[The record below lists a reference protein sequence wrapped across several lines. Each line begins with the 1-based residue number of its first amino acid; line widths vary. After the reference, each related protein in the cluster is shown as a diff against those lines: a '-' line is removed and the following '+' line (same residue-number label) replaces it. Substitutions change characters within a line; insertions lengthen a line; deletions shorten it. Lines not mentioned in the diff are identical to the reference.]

1 VGPSVAKAEQYRA
14 LGLSTFAFTLCF
26 AVWTI
31 FSIIGIRIRQEF
43 GLSDTQLGLLMATPI
58 LTGAISQLFLGIWTD
73 RYGGRWVFGVLMLAT
88 AACVYLLT
96 FANSYLM
103 LLVGA
108 IGVGLAGGS
117 FIVGITYIAAW
128 FGREHQ
134 GAALGSFGSGNVGAA
149 VTHFGAPFLLVA
161 LGWQGT
167 ARVYAAI
174 LAIMGVVF
182 IVLAR
187 ADPLARER
195 AGKQNRSLTGQL
207 APLKELRV
215 WRFAL
220 YYFFVF
226 GAFVALALWL
236 PHYLI
241 GVYELDIRT
250 AGMIAAFYTIPASLF
265 WLLGGWMSD
274 RYGARRVMYWTFIA
288 SVVCTFLLS
297 YPPTEY
303 VVHGID
309 GDLRFFLQ
317 IDLISFVVLVFIL
330 GFFMSLGKAA
340 VFSHIPV
347 YYPNHVSAVGGAVGM
362 IGGLGGFV
370 LPLSFGV
377 LNDITGIWQSSFMLL
392 FVTVATALAWMHYAI
407 RSAERAEWTA
417 RETKTDLPELASP
430 YLFYPLNRPSK
441 GLVDSQVENRGDLYQ
456 RQN

>member
-1 VGPSVAKAEQYRA
+1 MEQSVAKAEQYRA
-14 LGLSTFAFTLCF
+14 LGISTFAFTSCF

-31 FSIIGIRIRQEF
+31 FSIISLRIRQEF
-43 GLSDTQLGLLMATPI
+43 GLSDAQLGLLMAMPI

-73 RYGGRWVFGVLMLAT
+73 RYGGRWVFGVLMLTT

-108 IGVGLAGGS
+108 LGVGLAGGS
-117 FIVGITYIAAW
+117 FIVGVTYTAAW
-128 FGREHQ
+128 FEPERQ
-134 GAALGSFGSGNVGAA
+134 GAALGIFGAGNVGAA

-167 ARVYAAI
+167 AQVYATV
-174 LAIMGVVF
+174 LAIVGVMF

-187 ADPLARER
+187 DNPMAQQRARTQR
-195 AGKQNRSLTGQL
+195 QSLMGQM
-207 APLKELRV
+207 APLKELQV

-226 GAFVALALWL
+226 GGFVALALWL

-241 GVYELDIRT
+241 GVYGLDIKT
-250 AGMIAAFYTIPASLF
+250 AGMIAAIYTVPASLF
-265 WLLGGWMSD
+265 WLSGGWMSD

-288 SVVCTFLLS
+288 SAVCTFLLS

-303 VVHGID
+303 LVHGIN
-309 GDLRFFLQ
+309 GDLRFFLAM
-317 IDLISFVVLVFIL
+317 DLVSFVVLIFIL

-340 VFSHIPV
+340 VFRHIPV
-347 YYPNHVSAVGGAVGM
+347 YYPTHVSAVGGAVGM

-370 LPLSFGV
+370 LPLTFGV
-377 LNDITGIWQSSFMLL
+377 LNDITGIWQSSFMLM
-392 FVTVATALAWMHYAI
+392 FVTVAAALAWMHYAI

-417 RETKTDLPELASP
+417 RESKTDLPELASP
-430 YLFYPLNRPSK
+430 YLFYPLNRPSER
-441 GLVDSQVENRGDLYQ
+441 LIDSQVENRGNLHQ